1 MSGETKNYFE
11 EGQILTFDKPVY
23 WTSFDMVNKIRIM
36 IRSKFGIRKIKVGH
50 AGTLDPL
57 AQGLLII
64 CTGSATKRI
73 DEFKDIDKEYIATIR
88 FGQTTPSF
96 DLETEVDGV
105 FPVGHITK
113 ELLEKALNGLSGE
126 IEQMPPIYSAKF
138 IEGKRAYEYARKG
151 VKKKMETVKVFIR
164 EIELLNFQLP
174 EVKLRLVCSK
184 GTYVRSFAR
193 DLGLS
198 LGSGAYLSALQ
209 RTAIGPFRIEEAL
222 TLEKFNLFLEQL
234 KQT

>member
-1 MSGETKNYFE
+1 MTAETKNYFE
-11 EGQILTFDKPVY
+11 EGQILSFDKPVY

-36 IRSKFGIRKIKVGH
+36 IRSYFGIRKIKVGH

-57 AQGLLII
+57 AEGLLII

-73 DEFKDIDKEYIATIR
+73 EEFRNLDKEYIATVHL
-88 FGQTTPSF
+88 GQTTPSF

-105 FPVGHITK
+105 FPADHITQ
-113 ELLEKALNGLSGE
+113 ELLEMALSKLSGE

-138 IEGKRAYEYARKG
+138 IDGKRAYEYARKG
-151 VKKKMETVKVFIR
+151 VDKKMEPVKVFIH
-164 EIELLNFQLP
+164 EIELLSFKLP
-174 EVKLRLVCSK
+174 EVKVRLVCSK
-184 GTYVRSFAR
+184 GTYIRSFAR
-193 DLGLS
+193 DLGLA

-209 RTAIGPFRIEEAL
+209 RTAIGKYRIEEAF
-222 TLEKFNLFLEQL
+222 TLEKFRLFMEQM